1 MFSITEGAVPLF
13 NTSLIYCGSLEVE
26 KGIWVEHIKFD
37 HFPPLLG
44 GDEERNMRGLREN
57 RGSRSLNFSQNNL
70 FN

>member
-44 GDEERNMRGLREN
+44 GDERGI
-57 RGSRSLNFSQNNL
+57 
-70 FN
+70 